1 MTRPATADPT
11 SCRWPSR
18 PPGPAHRRPP
28 ATPSATQR
36 CRFALGNA
44 LLDTSI
50 ATWNA
55 KCLQDT
61 VRPISYIRWRYKGTK
76 TKGWPGP
83 GRGIGDVDGASW
95 DPPGTV
101 PSRGGQRGLHQL
113 RRRRR
118 PGGLVAA
125 LWRHPLR
132 GRRPQGPNPG
142 PPGRH
147 GRVGQDGDLLQRH
160 RHRSHHHD
168 HHGRAHHPR
177 RRPPPPRRRPRR
189 PRHQRPP
196 LRHRRRPLANP
207 GPNTYLRW
215 PVALAP
221 LDLEAEALRRPST
234 RTQATRPAQAVSSP
248 ALSSSRNSSR
258 RTSPAPTRRSGT
270 SACHVARVP
279 LIALLCAGYWISLLV
294 ALALAQRT
302 WTVLGV
308 SDGLMALTPPESA
321 GWPDRRSGLLASGDQ
336 AQDLQ
341 RQAPVAV
348 AELDQGPLSTGVTI
362 AAGAPGQG
370 DLLGL
375 WTLDGDEL
383 AGEVALR

>member
-18 PPGPAHRRPP
+18 PLGPAHRRPP

-83 GRGIGDVDGASW
+83 GRGTGDVDGASW

-142 PPGRH
+142 PQVGTAVWARTVTSFNGTAIAPTTTTTTVAPTTH
-147 GRVGQDGDLLQRH
+147 GGA
-160 RHRSHHHD
+160 HHHPGAD
-168 HHGRAHHPR
+168 HDDR
-177 RRPPPPRRRPRR
+177 
-189 PRHQRPP
+189 
-196 LRHRRRPLANP
+196 
-207 GPNTYLRW
+207 
-215 PVALAP
+215 
-221 LDLEAEALRRPST
+221 
-234 RTQATRPAQAVSSP
+234 
-248 ALSSSRNSSR
+248 
-258 RTSPAPTRRSGT
+258 APTT
-270 SACHVARVP
+270 
-279 LIALLCAGYWISLLV
+279 
-294 ALALAQRT
+294 T
-302 WTVLGV
+302 T
-308 SDGLMALTPPESA
+308 DTP
-321 GWPDRRSGLLASGDQ
+321 
-336 AQDLQ
+336 
-341 RQAPVAV
+341 
-348 AELDQGPLSTGVTI
+348 TT
-362 AAGAPGQG
+362 AAG
-370 DLLGL
+370 
-375 WTLDGDEL
+375 
-383 AGEVALR
+383 

>member
-1 MTRPATADPT
+1 V
-11 SCRWPSR
+11 PSR
-18 PPGPAHRRPP
+18 PSAPERLPSPLTVRAACRNALGTPMSRSLPHDPAGHGRPDELPVAIEATRTCAHRRPP

-132 GRRPQGPNPG
+132 GRRPQGPHPG

-160 RHRSHHHD
+160 RHRSTTTTTTVAPTT
-168 HHGRAHHPR
+168 HGGAHHPR

-207 GPNTYLRW
+207 ALTLTSAGRW
-215 PVALAP
+215 PLHPSTSKRRPFGVRP
-221 LDLEAEALRRPST
+221 PGPTPHDRLRRC
-234 RTQATRPAQAVSSP
+234 RRRP
-248 ALSSSRNSSR
+248 
-258 RTSPAPTRRSGT
+258 
-270 SACHVARVP
+270 
-279 LIALLCAGYWISLLV
+279 
-294 ALALAQRT
+294 
-302 WTVLGV
+302 
-308 SDGLMALTPPESA
+308 
-321 GWPDRRSGLLASGDQ
+321 
-336 AQDLQ
+336 
-341 RQAPVAV
+341 
-348 AELDQGPLSTGVTI
+348 
-362 AAGAPGQG
+362 
-370 DLLGL
+370 
-375 WTLDGDEL
+375 
-383 AGEVALR
+383 